1 MWVNGG
7 NALALNFRWW
17 IWGDQFLLPNAIT
30 VNVAVG
36 TKLQNHRKFC
46 EWSQVYIKKN
56 ESMKKADKR
65 KKLKVY
71 YIDVQDFAL
80 LAETLHTQQIC
91 KCTFVHCVS
100 DLLYP
105 VLVKLFSSL
114 IGNKIIPHKLLTE
127 HF

>member
-1 MWVNGG
+1 MLRWEPSFRIIVNS
-7 NALALNFRWW
+7 
-17 IWGDQFLLPNAIT
+17 
-30 VNVAVG
+30 VNEVRCI
-36 TKLQNHRKFC
+36 K
-46 EWSQVYIKKN
+46 KKN

-80 LAETLHTQQIC
+80 LAETLHIQQIC

-114 IGNKIIPHKLLTE
+114 IGNNIIPHKLLTE